1 MAISW
6 LPKRPKYSQF
16 IQVSEPR
23 PPPPFPRFTRTVP
36 NMFSEKKIKCKPENT
51 AKSKNVRMIFIH
63 VIIVKSLLIVT

>member
-16 IQVSEPR
+16 IQVSEP
-23 PPPPFPRFTRTVP
+23 PPPLPRFTRTVP

-51 AKSKNVRMIFIH
+51 AKSKNVCMIFIH

>member
-16 IQVSEPR
+16 IQVSEP
-23 PPPPFPRFTRTVP
+23 PPLPRFTRTVP